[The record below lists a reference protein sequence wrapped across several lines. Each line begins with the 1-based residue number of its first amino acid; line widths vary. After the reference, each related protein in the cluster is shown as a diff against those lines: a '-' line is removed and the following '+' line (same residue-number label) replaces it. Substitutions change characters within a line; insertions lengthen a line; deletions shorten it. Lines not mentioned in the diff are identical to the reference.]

1 MMSDKKSVL
10 ILNQHA
16 PYGTSNA
23 RDALDVALTCSIFE
37 MPVSLAFLGDGL
49 FQLLKNHNTQQTGH
63 KNIESMLSALPMYD
77 IDQIYVCAED
87 LEANALSESELA
99 LPVQI
104 ISQSDLSKLLDSHD
118 TVLTF

>member
-49 FQLLKNHNTQQTGH
+49 FSFSKATIPCKLAIRT
-63 KNIESMLSALPMYD
+63 LS
-77 IDQIYVCAED
+77 QC
-87 LEANALSESELA
+87 
-99 LPVQI
+99 
-104 ISQSDLSKLLDSHD
+104 
-118 TVLTF
+118 

>member
-37 MPVSLAFLGDGL
+37 MPVSMAFLGDGL
-49 FQLLKNHNTQQTGH
+49 FQLIKSHNPEQTGH
-63 KNIESMLSALPMYD
+63 KNLESMLSALPMYD
-77 IDQIYVCAED
+77 IDQIFVCTED
-87 LEANALSESELA
+87 LEANALSESDLA
-99 LPVQI
+99 LPVQVVA
-104 ISQSDLSKLLDSHD
+104 QTELSDLLNNHD

>member
-16 PYGTSNA
+16 PYGTSYA
-23 RDALDVALTCSIFE
+23 REALDVALTCSIFE

-49 FQLLKNHNTQQTGH
+49 FQLLKSHNTQQTGH

-77 IDQIYVCAED
+77 IDQIFVCAED
-87 LEANALSESELA
+87 LEANALSETDLG

-104 ISQSDLSKLLDSHD
+104 ISRNDLSKLLDSHD

>member
-1 MMSDKKSVL
+1 MSDKKSVL

-16 PYGTSNA
+16 PYGTSYA

-49 FQLLKNHNTQQTGH
+49 FQLLKNQNTEQTGH

-77 IDQIYVCAED
+77 IDQVFICSED
-87 LEANALSESELA
+87 LETNALSESDLA

-104 ISQSDLSKLLDSHD
+104 ISQSSLSNLIDSHD